1 MLTYRSFTISLVDH
15 LKLMIKQNYRFP
27 PLSLCSH
34 HTYDVTL
41 LIYLCSHNTYNNTLL
56 INICCRHVID
66 LCSHHTFVFT
76 LLIYVVVKRITS
88 WLLIFV
94 VITSSA
100 FQSFRQHQHLA
111 CVTQPRRST
120 WPASTRE
127 TFSWRRHPKA
137 FRRSERRPWSWI
149 HTQCLGPESS
159 RVWIRMKTTG
169 QIFCRKSD
177 SRLIMKWR
185 VSSVRWHT
193 FPF

>member
-1 MLTYRSFTISLVDH
+1 MTSRYWSTFVVI
-15 LKLMIKQNYRFP
+15 
-27 PLSLCSH
+27 
-34 HTYDVTL
+34 TL
-41 LIYLCSHNTYNNTLL
+41 ITTHYWSTS
-56 INICCRHVID
+56 VVVD

-177 SRLIMKWR
+177 SRLRMKWR